1 MLSHAEQ
8 ERISAAIA
16 EAERATSG
24 EIFCIYERR
33 LDDGADS
40 TRLLWATALALLLPP
55 LAAFAQITLA
65 DPWGASVAAAARTRE
80 LEFLGLYVL
89 AQGGVFA
96 LAYAGLSWRPIRR
109 WATPRSVKRARAHRA
124 ALQAFLARGLHLT
137 RERTGVLIFV
147 VEEDHQIEV
156 VADEGIHAK
165 VSPEVWG
172 EAVAALAGGLR
183 KRDAVG
189 GFEAAIGLCGGV
201 LAQHFPPRP
210 DDADEL
216 PNRIIVVD

>member
-16 EAERATSG
+16 AAEANTSG

-33 LDDGADS
+33 LEEDEN
-40 TRLLWATALALLLPP
+40 TIRLLWSAALALLAPP
-55 LAAFAQITLA
+55 LLILAQIALLNPWNANLA
-65 DPWGASVAAAARTRE
+65 NGRAQE
-80 LEFLGLYVL
+80 LEFLGLYLLV
-89 AQGGVFA
+89 QGAVFA
-96 LAYAGLSWRPIRR
+96 AAYAALSVRGLRR
-109 WATPRSVKRARAHRA
+109 LVTPRAIKRARAHRA

-137 RERTGVLIFV
+137 RDRTGVLIFV

-156 VADEGIHAK
+156 VADEGIHSK
-165 VSPEVWG
+165 VEPGVWG

-183 KRDAVG
+183 RRDAAG
-189 GFEAAIGLCGGV
+189 GFEAAIALCGGV

-210 DDADEL
+210 DDANEL